1 MNRYLRWT
9 LAVVIVSFAGA
20 ASYSADED
28 QIMKPWKLDDV
39 KQVLEKCGEFK
50 PFPQYSDREFWEK
63 IKTDKRFTASLA
75 GAIERARE
83 YAKQDFPYLPA
94 SLYLD
99 FQRTGNRTS
108 CERVLGQR
116 SGFLSAF
123 ALAECLEGNGEFLD
137 PLMNALWA
145 FCEESDWCMPAHTD
159 GLIDMENPNI
169 DLRASNTA
177 NVLANIDYV
186 FGDALPERVRMRLNY
201 ELERRIFGP
210 YLKRDFSWMKGTHNW
225 NAVCNGN
232 VLSAALYKISGK
244 DRLAAIVTKAQN
256 SMNRYLTGFGR
267 DGGTAEGLGY
277 WNYGFGN
284 YAEAAQLLNRYTDKR
299 LNLLAA
305 PIVKEIAL
313 LPMRVEMSPGKYPS
327 FSDGGEDNHF
337 STAMLCY
344 LADELN
350 APELRNFA
358 AARMEDEIG
367 VGSLL
372 SFFENTQFAP
382 LPETKEEFKPASYV
396 YLRGVE
402 WVIVRDDNGLVL
414 AAKGGRNDEPHNH
427 NDIGNIILQYQGE
440 TLIPDLGAPVY
451 DRGFFSGQRYKYLA
465 ARSLGHSLPLV
476 NGCEQRPGPFAAIT
490 SAERK
495 DDGAVLRVDMTAA
508 YPPEAGLKSL
518 VRTTTFEN
526 ETGIDLVDEAQFE
539 NEPKSFETAIWTY
552 SSIETIQQGM
562 KILGD
567 KAILKVDYGN
577 QKLSVDVK
585 EYDMKENNM
594 RNASRHPIAR
604 RIAFRLNNPEKE
616 ARIHLSIS
624 ISKQ

>member
-1 MNRYLRWT
+1 MNRCLRWT
-9 LAVVIVSFAGA
+9 LAVVFVSFGSAWSRGAG
-20 ASYSADED
+20 ED
-28 QIMKPWKLDDV
+28 PLMKPWTLDEA

-50 PFPQYSDREFWEK
+50 PFPQYGDREFWEK
-63 IKTDKRFTASLA
+63 IKTDKRFGPSLTAA
-75 GAIERARE
+75 VDRARE

-99 FQRTGNRTS
+99 FQRTGNRVS

-123 ALAECLEGNGEFLD
+123 ALAECLEGKGEFLD

-186 FGDALPERVRMRLNY
+186 FGDALPERLRMRLNY

-210 YLKRDFSWMKGTHNW
+210 YQKREFSWMKRTHNW

-232 VLSAALYKISGK
+232 VLSAALYKISDK
-244 DRLAAIVTKAQN
+244 NRLAELVAKAQN
-256 SMNRYLTGFGR
+256 SLCLYLTGFGR

-284 YAEAAQLLNRYTDKR
+284 YVEAAQMLNRYTDKR
-299 LNLLAA
+299 LNMLAA

-313 LPMRVEMSPGKYPS
+313 LPMRVELSPGKYPS
-327 FSDGGEDNHF
+327 FSDGGENNRF
-337 STAMLCY
+337 STSMLCY

-350 APELRNFA
+350 APELRRFA
-358 AARMEDEIG
+358 AARMEYEIDA
-367 VGSLL
+367 GSLL
-372 SFFENTQFAP
+372 SLFENTQFAP
-382 LPETKEEFKPASYV
+382 LPGKKEEFVPAPYV
-396 YLRGVE
+396 FLRGVE
-402 WVIVRDDNGLVL
+402 WMIVRDDNGLVL

-427 NDIGNIILQYQGE
+427 NDVGNIILHYQGE

-451 DRGFFSGQRYKYLA
+451 DRRFFSNKRYEYLA

-476 NGCEQRPGPFAAIT
+476 NGFEQRPGPFAAIT
-490 SAERK
+490 KTERK

-508 YPPEAGLKSL
+508 YPQEAGLKSL
-518 VRTTTFEN
+518 VRTTTFKN
-526 ETGIDLVDEAQFE
+526 KIGIDLLDEAQFE
-539 NEPKSFETAIWTY
+539 SAPKSFETAIWTY
-552 SSIETIQQGM
+552 APVEVTKSGV
-562 KILGD
+562 KISVE
-567 KAILKVDYGN
+567 KAILEVSFGD

-604 RIAFRLNNPEKE
+604 RIAFRLDRPEKE
-616 ARIHLSIS
+616 ARIHLTIS
-624 ISKQ
+624 IKKL